1 MAQRVDS
8 RAMKRARVLPSWV
21 LQWLLNLFPAFLLG
35 GAWVSRVARD
45 CSACRLSVR
54 RSLLTRNL
62 NGTIFGGS
70 LYSACDPIYALLYW
84 QSLARRGLSPRLWV
98 KSARIAFLRPASR
111 RLIVDCSIDERELDQ
126 VVAELERE
134 GRATRPH
141 TMELVDADGVVCVS
155 VAIEVYLGLERG

>member
-84 QSLARRGLSPRLWV
+84 QSLARRGVGLLAPGRC
-98 KSARIAFLRPASR
+98 SADLNCTKTPAAR
-111 RLIVDCSIDERELDQ
+111 DHAL
-126 VVAELERE
+126 
-134 GRATRPH
+134 ATRAPAL
-141 TMELVDADGVVCVS
+141 TAWAWLAMISKEMIVMA
-155 VAIEVYLGLERG
+155 VYSYGPI